1 MRNPEH
7 IASVGL
13 AVAMISLSAAMSTAQ
28 GQDPYKAGVCAEREI
43 TLEML
48 IESDRAPPNA
58 SSAKLAENA
67 NAVIEAR
74 IDCDFGRTNEAV
86 AIYDRIISEV
96 TTALRSEK

>member
-7 IASVGL
+7 IASIGV
-13 AVAMISLSAAMSTAQ
+13 AVAMIMLSAAMSAAQ
-28 GQDPYKAGVCAEREI
+28 DHDSYNARICAEREI

-58 SSAKLAENA
+58 SSAKLAENG
-67 NAVIEAR
+67 NAVIQAR
-74 IDCDFGRTNEAV
+74 TDCQFGRTNDAV

-96 TTALRSEK
+96 TGALRSEK